1 MNYVLRDYQE
11 RAVQDGLNFFRS
23 KSKKN
28 GYMVLPTGAGKSLVV
43 SNIAK
48 QLNTNVLVLQ
58 PTKEL
63 LFQNHEKFISYGYD
77 ASIYSAS
84 FDSREVGQVTFA
96 TIGSIYKQPE
106 LFKDFHYIIIDEC
119 HLASPDSNSMHKKF
133 FDSLNVKILGLTAS
147 PFRLKSYNFPT
158 RHSKLNFLDRMRP
171 KIFSELVHVTQIQ
184 EMTERGYWA
193 PLGYISKP
201 FDRSKLKVN
210 STGANY
216 TDDSIKQAMIEQD
229 VVQQAYEM
237 ALILKKEGRKKILI
251 FMPEISMAEEL
262 AEMLGVNAV
271 SSKTKKKER
280 EEYINNFKAGIDFAI
295 INVNVLAV
303 GFDDQRIDAIIDGK
317 PTMSLGIYYQ
327 RYGRG
332 VRVDLSP
339 NPVKHDCLI
348 VDLVGNYEMFGKIE
362 DFVIKKNAIGKWA
375 LFCED
380 KQLTNTELV
389 KDENVNLEDEI
400 MGFGKYQG
408 EPFRFIPKSYWRF
421 IRDNFK
427 RSAENEKLFNY
438 IETIEL

>member
-1 MNYVLRDYQE
+1 
-11 RAVQDGLNFFRS
+11 
-23 KSKKN
+23 
-28 GYMVLPTGAGKSLVV
+28 
-43 SNIAK
+43 
-48 QLNTNVLVLQ
+48 
-58 PTKEL
+58 
-63 LFQNHEKFISYGYD
+63 
-77 ASIYSAS
+77 
-84 FDSREVGQVTFA
+84 
-96 TIGSIYKQPE
+96 
-106 LFKDFHYIIIDEC
+106 
-119 HLASPDSNSMHKKF
+119 
-133 FDSLNVKILGLTAS
+133 
-147 PFRLKSYNFPT
+147 
-158 RHSKLNFLDRMRP
+158 MRP

-251 FMPEISMAEEL
+251 FMPEIAMAEEL

-327 RYGRG
+327 KYGRG
-332 VRVDLSP
+332 VRVDLST

-362 DFVIKKNAIGKWA
+362 DFIIKKNAIGKWA
-375 LFCED
+375 LFCGD

-389 KDENVNLEDEI
+389 KDKNVNLEDEI
-400 MGFGKYQG
+400 MGFGKYKG